1 MSEYDDELALRDEFA
16 RWRAETRY
24 ALPRQ
29 DIKGVRAVAR
39 RRRTRVL
46 ATGLCAGVVLAVPVA
61 GFAAVGGGNHGKPAG
76 PPADSARAAG
86 AGLASPSLSSHVN
99 SSGGGMSTVQPVPAG
114 GIGIDE
120 LGNATLDI
128 PTWSPDG
135 IRCAPGR
142 QRFTDRESGPPGPN
156 PRTRIDEVV
165 YADVDHDGAQETV
178 ALLSCSSQGASE
190 QVVVFD
196 RDSSG
201 AIVTIGQVAAMT
213 PTIGYI
219 FDVRPESGGSV
230 GVQVGNRT
238 VCCGT
243 QPARAERQWR
253 VYSYDRGGFRQ
264 TGGPIAFH
272 PVTRID

>member
-29 DIKGVRAVAR
+29 DLRGVRAVAR

-61 GFAAVGGGNHGKPAG
+61 GFAAVSGGNHAKT
-76 PPADSARAAG
+76 ADSARANR
-86 AGLASPSLSSHVN
+86 AGLTSPAPSSWAN
-99 SSGGGMSTVQPVPAG
+99 ASGGGMSTVQPVPAG

-135 IRCAPGR
+135 IQCAPGR
-142 QRFTDRESGPPGPN
+142 QKFTDQESGPPGPN

-165 YADVDHDGAQETV
+165 YADVDHDGTQETV
-178 ALLSCSSQGASE
+178 ALLFCYSQGASE

-201 AIVTIGQVAAMT
+201 AIVTIGQVAAIT
-213 PTIGYI
+213 STIGYI

-264 TGGPIAFH
+264 TGGPTAFR